1 MQSDHRQPSNTQP
14 PNMSKGVWF
23 IVWIV
28 ILLLFVKFFEGQL
41 GNRDKIVQQNK
52 GPGEVVLK
60 RSRNGHYFA
69 NGFINQSPVTFLLDT
84 GATSVAIPKKV
95 ADRLGLQRGYQHYA
109 NTANGQSVAYQ
120 TKLNSLSF
128 GNIYLY
134 DVDASIVEGFEGNE
148 ILLGM
153 SALKHLEFT
162 QKGNE
167 LTLKQL

>member
-84 GATSVAIPKKV
+84 GATSVAIPKKSCRQTRPTTWLSTLRQHRKRPV
-95 ADRLGLQRGYQHYA
+95 RCLSNQAKQFIVWQYLLIRCRCEHSRRL
-109 NTANGQSVAYQ
+109 
-120 TKLNSLSF
+120 
-128 GNIYLY
+128 
-134 DVDASIVEGFEGNE
+134 
-148 ILLGM
+148 
-153 SALKHLEFT
+153 
-162 QKGNE
+162 
-167 LTLKQL
+167 